1 MEEGL
6 IGRYASLL
14 NCRSMGLPFTYL
26 GIPIGAN
33 PSKED
38 MWKLISIDN
47 YLLEMWK
54 LISIDNYLLEE
65 GCVSLSLSCLHYPCF
80 SYPF

>member
-33 PSKED
+33 PSKVVLANPQAQN
-38 MWKLISIDN
+38 MSAL
-47 YLLEMWK
+47 
-54 LISIDNYLLEE
+54 
-65 GCVSLSLSCLHYPCF
+65 GSLTVAFGAKIP
-80 SYPF
+80 

>member
-47 YLLEMWK
+47 YLLE
-54 LISIDNYLLEE
+54 E